1 MSITWY
7 KLKIKKHISEYEC
20 YIRFKF
26 DPQIQSIKIKSF
38 IYLLDSEGNISL
50 SDKRNKF
57 GYDPRILG
65 SLTIE
70 KNFLKNKRKKNLYY
84 DVMKYQGNF
93 NICNLSLIDD
103 YFRNGKALI
112 YQYRDMIY
120 LMDNKKYKI
129 NMGPKKFTLTLD
141 VTNYGYIKLNLY
153 SKLEEVE
160 RQELIF
166 LHQNEDA
173 LCHRYLSNKSENV
186 KNRKDT
192 DEIEIIEDDENENFT
207 RALPPHGKNNTNMEE
222 EKDTKEGEEN
232 LEEEN
237 MSKSFN
243 TYEVNSDESS
253 YYDSIFLKEGNENND
268 KVSVNNS
275 KIVLNGKDKD
285 ASNTDKTNYNILLNE
300 NAHGKNKGS
309 KSKNNKIAN
318 NSNNVNYNTN
328 YNININSNFNADKN
342 NNINL
347 FEKLKKE
354 GNNIIIS
361 NYENKNQSFTEY
373 YTKKEM
379 MKSKSKKNISEKK
392 YNPNNNN
399 NSLINYFKS
408 NENIDNNILPK
419 KSLSDILIST
429 ESEKNILLCSSG
441 FDSTK
446 HTLKLL
452 YKSLNDTD
460 DAIIFHKKCDNK
472 KNIFIIILTLDN
484 KKFGFFTSNG
494 LCSEQKIIY
503 DNNAFLFKL
512 NKEEIDC
519 FHIKYGEIAFFGAS
533 DYILNLGGEQLIIR
547 DKFLSNASFCGLKMR
562 NYKTNLNYQIN
573 NGNKNFI
580 IKELEVYSITEV

>member
-1 MSITWY
+1 
-7 KLKIKKHISEYEC
+7 
-20 YIRFKF
+20 
-26 DPQIQSIKIKSF
+26 
-38 IYLLDSEGNISL
+38 
-50 SDKRNKF
+50 
-57 GYDPRILG
+57 
-65 SLTIE
+65 
-70 KNFLKNKRKKNLYY
+70 
-84 DVMKYQGNF
+84 
-93 NICNLSLIDD
+93 
-103 YFRNGKALI
+103 
-112 YQYRDMIY
+112 MIY

-318 NSNNVNYNTN
+318 NSNNVNINTN

-408 NENIDNNILPK
+408 NENINNNILPK

>member
-285 ASNTDKTNYNILLNE
+285 AGNTDKTNYNILLNE

-354 GNNIIIS
+354 GNSIIIS

-408 NENIDNNILPK
+408 NENINNNILPK